1 MEVSKQS
8 DNPLGLNL
16 DFMFGRGYLWAERQR
31 ISDWI
36 ALESLRMEIPD
47 LQFPFD
53 ARGGLNR
60 FRHTRCLVR
69 DVEFAIS
76 EVGLGDLLGEA
87 ASKLEGFRQL
97 EIRFLDDAAH
107 ISFELGSLGT
117 DTYVSFRAALIPP
130 EPARA
135 DEVHLSLYDYRAF
148 GPLPYPARLV
158 VHELMTGLLNTPAF
172 RAPGRGAS
180 FTVGIAGDI
189 IRFRPLKL
197 LFLHIFPK
205 VGWKLPNLSGVVL
218 DTAKIRPGVLTI
230 RAVDDDPKSGP
241 KNRGTE
247 HELAAT
253 EEGARALAAYESKE
267 LFSHA
272 DQALFDGQ
280 IRQALS
286 LLSNYR
292 DVYGLDPGLV
302 ARLLDCLVADAS
314 PANLAEAESIRRE
327 LVDEDPESMQA
338 ALVAPI
344 IELARRRPDEA
355 RKAFEKLAD
364 TLRDRQQTR
373 DWILCELALADLLSD
388 DEPEA
393 AAARLREVL
402 KRDPRHRA
410 VLERLRSLYEHID
423 SRSGL
428 EETLKRLTGVYTER
442 RQLQEIYL
450 ELARHLMEREGDL
463 AEARMYLEK
472 VLRLDAT
479 QLDALHALGESYVL
493 GGEPLRALKA
503 FGSAARTAE
512 AEERNDLAAEL
523 YFRVGQLWFE
533 EMEDP
538 RQALLAFRRSLAAGD
553 GDIQEATGARTR
565 ARRLGLTGEM
575 CEQLGRHEEATDYWR
590 DAVQLLERVVSG
602 DRPDFEAARDD
613 GDQQEVQRELQ
624 YQLRDAHRHLG
635 RLYQHRDR
643 PSAAASHFRRILELD
658 ATDREALE
666 WLEEH
671 LRRGGRPEELIELYR
686 NQIDASDSEKRRLE
700 FIEKLADLYAALGFP
715 EDGQTQYRTIL
726 DADPTCDGVRT
737 KLVELLSE
745 HRRFETLRDALNTVL
760 VRTRDHH
767 RRHDI
772 LMELGGASESIGDLK
787 RATRS
792 YLEAAKLQPGDR
804 TALENGCR
812 VLEAYVEEHG
822 VDASAPVGSSTA
834 GRLLEKML
842 IRFAEVVPSAS
853 QERELLLK
861 VAMRAEERGDGA
873 VAGEARDR
881 AAALAGPDDAQAQFD
896 DVDDRLDAMLDELS
910 GDGDD
915 STSTPS
921 DEQFP
926 EDPSDP
932 PARTPRETPTRQK
945 MPSVDIPSPSS
956 EKPSPASST
965 DGGGGGDG
973 LDLPRPSGL
982 SPAGEFDEPDDSG
995 DADGDSV
1002 QSFRRRFASMK
1013 KRPSELPNPDEI
1025 DDKSVLDSRHGGD
1038 EPDTVQ
1044 MPVGDFES
1052 LREDSSPPE
1061 SDDQA
1066 PDDQGPD
1073 GWSLSLSDEP
1083 TSGLDEES
1091 EIDTAPRIK
1100 PVEMA
1105 RQALEEAR
1113 NSGDKR
1119 EIAESIE
1126 QVLTLAE
1133 GSGAEMIDDT
1143 ERASMSREA
1152 GELFYYDL
1160 DDVDAARPHL
1170 ERVRRLEPDGRGANP
1185 EVLNALES
1193 IYEERG
1199 DVESRIQLLEARLE
1213 AADTEQMK
1221 MTYRLLLA
1229 QTLWDKRSDADGARR
1244 WLDEVLTR
1252 ERDHEAAHRLL
1263 AQIARDEEDWAA
1275 VTEHLETVVEV
1286 SGGGIDTVEARRE
1299 LAEVLLRR
1307 LDAPGRAIEHFEQV
1321 LEAAPGD
1328 SQALDGIKEAQGVV
1342 GNWSGYVDSLGR
1354 ELGLLVGRP
1363 QGFDVDEITGLDP
1376 DDVSSAVRVPA
1387 SEIAA
1392 DVAHVVDEQLDEPRR
1407 ARRLWGVAY
1416 QLWPEHAGALERRIE
1431 LNRQCDAF
1439 ADLAVDLES
1448 YAALLLDANRRFEAL
1463 VEAARIQAHELEQP
1477 DDARPLYTEALA
1489 IVDDADNPPDELGRV
1504 RRELERLQEM

>member
-87 ASKLEGFRQL
+87 ASQLEGFRQL
-97 EIRFLDDAAH
+97 DVRFLDDAAH

-135 DEVHLSLYDYRAF
+135 DEVHLSLYDYRAY

-158 VHELMTGLLNTPAF
+158 VHELMTGLLNTPVF

-218 DTAKIRPGVLTI
+218 DTARIRPGVLTI

-286 LLSNYR
+286 LLSNHR

-327 LVDEDPESMQA
+327 LVDEDPESLQA

-344 IELARRRPDEA
+344 IELARRRPDQA

-388 DEPEA
+388 DDPEA

-410 VLERLRSLYEHID
+410 VLERLRTLYERID

-442 RQLQEIYL
+442 QQLQEIYL
-450 ELARHLMEREGDL
+450 ELAHHLMDREGDL

-512 AEERNDLAAEL
+512 AEERSDLAAEL

-553 GDIQEATGARTR
+553 GDIEQASDATTR

-613 GDQQEVQRELQ
+613 GDGQPLRRELQ
-624 YQLRDAHRHLG
+624 HQLREAHRHLG

-686 NQIDASDSEKRRLE
+686 NQIDASDSEERRLQ
-700 FIEKLADLYAALGFP
+700 FVEKLADLYAALGFP
-715 EDGQTQYRTIL
+715 EDGQTQYRNIL
-726 DADPTCDGVRT
+726 DADPTNDEVRQ

-772 LMELGGASESIGDLK
+772 LIELGAASESIGDLK

-861 VAMRAEERGDGA
+861 VAMWAEERGDGA

-881 AAALAGPDDAQAQFD
+881 AAALAGPDDAGAQFD

-910 GDGDD
+910 GDDD
-915 STSTPS
+915 DGASPS
-921 DEQFP
+921 ADEQFQR
-926 EDPSDP
+926 E
-932 PARTPRETPTRQK
+932 PADSPTRTPREMPTRQK
-945 MPSVDIPSPSS
+945 MPSADIPSPSS
-956 EKPSPASST
+956 EDPARSAST
-965 DGGGGGDG
+965 DGGDGDEG

-982 SPAGEFDEPDDSG
+982 SNSDEPGDSG
-995 DADGDSV
+995 DTDGDSV

-1025 DDKSVLDSRHGGD
+1025 DDKSVLDRRQSGD

-1052 LREDSSPPE
+1052 LREDSSPP
-1061 SDDQA
+1061 D
-1066 PDDQGPD
+1066 PDDRASD

-1126 QVLTLAE
+1126 QVLTLAG
-1133 GSGAEMIDDT
+1133 GSDAEVIDNA
-1143 ERASMSREA
+1143 ERVSMSREA

-1199 DVESRIQLLEARLE
+1199 DVESRIQLLKARLE

-1244 WLDEVLTR
+1244 WLDEVLKR

-1263 AQIARDEEDWAA
+1263 AQIARDDEDWAA
-1275 VTEHLETVVEV
+1275 VTEHLETVVAV
-1286 SGGGIDTVEARRE
+1286 SGGGIDTVETRRE

-1307 LDAPGRAIEHFEQV
+1307 LDEPGRAIEHFEQV

-1342 GNWSGYVDSLGR
+1342 GNWLGYVDSLGR
-1354 ELGLLVGRP
+1354 ELGLLIGRP
-1363 QGFDVDEITGLDP
+1363 EGVDVDDIAGLDP
-1376 DDVSSAVRVPA
+1376 DDISAAVRVPA

-1392 DVAHVVDEQLDEPRR
+1392 DVAHVVDEQLDEPRK
-1407 ARRLWGVAY
+1407 ARRLWGIAY
-1416 QLWPEHAGALERRIE
+1416 QLWPENAGALERRIE
-1431 LNRQCDAF
+1431 LNRQCDAHS
-1439 ADLAVDLES
+1439 DLAADLES
-1448 YAALLLDANRRFEAL
+1448 YAALLLDAHRRFEAL
-1463 VEAARIQAHELEQP
+1463 VEAARIHADTLEQP
-1477 DDARPLYTEALA
+1477 DEARPLYTEALA
-1489 IVDDADNPPDELGRV
+1489 IVDDVDDPPDELGRV
-1504 RRELERLQEM
+1504 RRELERLKEM